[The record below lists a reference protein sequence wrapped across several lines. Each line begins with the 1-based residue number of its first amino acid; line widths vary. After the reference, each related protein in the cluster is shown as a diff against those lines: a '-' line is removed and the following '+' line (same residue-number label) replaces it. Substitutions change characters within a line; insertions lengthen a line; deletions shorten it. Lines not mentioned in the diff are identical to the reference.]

1 MKKSLLILGVGLI
14 GLALPIAGMTITPTR
29 NLILGLAPDEAILA
43 LADKIDEEAG
53 KNDEQ
58 TQKINEQGQLLE
70 NLNTAEQQRK
80 EELDS
85 LTKNQLIAS
94 CKEKQSGCESRISAI
109 ETQVIILSNGTSKTG
124 DRKNLIKDIESN
136 IKDCK
141 KTRDSGE
148 FTSEAIK
155 NAWERC
161 IKNGEKDIEIIEK
174 VIKSETA
181 EKNELLNGECKDYKN
196 PCE

>member
-1 MKKSLLILGVGLI
+1 MLGVGLI

-29 NLILGLAPDEAILA
+29 NLILGLAPDEAILT
-43 LADKIDEEAG
+43 LADKIDEESG
-53 KNDEQ
+53 KNNEQ
-58 TQKINEQGQLLE
+58 TQKINEQGQILE
-70 NLNTAEQQRK
+70 NLNIAEQQRK

-85 LTKNQLIAS
+85 LAKNQLIAS
-94 CKEKQSGCESRISAI
+94 CKQKQSSCESKISAI
-109 ETQVIILSNGTSKTG
+109 GTQAIILSNGISKIG
-124 DRKNLIKDIESN
+124 DRTNLIEDIESN

-148 FTSEAIK
+148 FKSEEVK

-161 IKNGEKDIEIIEK
+161 IKNGENDIEIIEK
-174 VIKSETA
+174 TI
-181 EKNELLNGECKDYKN
+181 KNETDEKSTLLNGECKDYKN

>member
-1 MKKSLLILGVGLI
+1 MKKSLLMLGVGLI
-14 GLALPIAGMTITPTR
+14 GLVLPIAGMTITPTR

-43 LADKIDEEAG
+43 LADKIDEEVG

-58 TQKINEQGQLLE
+58 TQKINEQGQVLE

-80 EELDS
+80 EELNS
-85 LTKNQLIAS
+85 LTKNQLLAS
-94 CKEKQSGCESRISAI
+94 CKEKQSGCESKISAI
-109 ETQVIILSNGTSKTG
+109 GTQAIILSNGTSKAG
-124 DRKNLIKDIESN
+124 DRKNLIEDIESN

-148 FTSEAIK
+148 FTSEAVK
-155 NAWERC
+155 NTWERC